1 MSRVFADR
9 ADRAE
14 LDAQV
19 PAAAAP
25 GGAGGR
31 GGGAG
36 GGQPHRHQ
44 LLPPQELGVHA
55 DCLHRRH
62 RLPEPAG
69 QCSAVWLLVLTLCC
83 LQITKLKIDSNP
95 FAKGFRDSSR
105 LTEFERET
113 MENMLECQ
121 LLRQHGGGAAPRP
134 ALMPPMFRPAPV
146 RQPPPP
152 PEQPRP
158 APPPPHGALLLAQA
172 RSQLLRAPG
181 LQQLWAQWAQ
191 LQQLHSALQLA
202 PAAAAAPP
210 SPAALFSHLL
220 GGAGRFSPYVIS
232 SPSPPPAAAAEDSQ
246 SAASSRSQ
254 SPVQVE
260 T

>member
-1 MSRVFADR
+1 MQTGQIVLNSMHKFQPRLHLVLL
-9 ADRAE
+9 E
-14 LDAQV
+14 
-19 PAAAAP
+19 
-25 GGAGGR
+25 GGAGVPGP
-31 GGGAG
+31 GSLTDLSCY
-36 GGQPHRHQ
+36 RHKSWVFTQTVFTAVTAYQNQ
-44 LLPPQELGVHA
+44 LV
-55 DCLHRRH
+55 
-62 RLPEPAG
+62 
-69 QCSAVWLLVLTLCC
+69 SAAPCCWLLVLTLCC

-202 PAAAAAPP
+202 PVAAAAPP

-232 SPSPPPAAAAEDSQ
+232 PPSPPPAAAAEDSQ